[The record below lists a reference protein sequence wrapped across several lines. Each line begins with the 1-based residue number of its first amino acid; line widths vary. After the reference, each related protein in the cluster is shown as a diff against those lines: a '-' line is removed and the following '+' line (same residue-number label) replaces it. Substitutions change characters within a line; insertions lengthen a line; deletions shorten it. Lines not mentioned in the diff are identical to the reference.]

1 MRRWVKVTLGLGAVL
16 VIGVLALMGT
26 GAYLFFRH
34 LETRT
39 VSQIGARAQ
48 FDTVRARFVAR
59 PPLVEIGNIKAGEVR
74 VNRLVHPEGRQAS
87 TLHFLTWE
95 RDGQLLSADVPVW
108 LMRFS
113 SLNIASRLGIA
124 PSKFQLTVDDLK
136 RYGPGVVV
144 DYRPAGGDQVLIWL
158 D

>member
-1 MRRWVKVTLGLGAVL
+1 MRRWVKVTLSLGAVL
-16 VIGVLALMGT
+16 VIGVLALAGT

-39 VSQIGARAQ
+39 VNETGARGE
-48 FDTVRARFVAR
+48 FDAVRARFVGR
-59 PPLVEIGNIKAGEVR
+59 PPLIEIGNIKAGDVR

-87 TLHFLTWE
+87 TIHFITWE
-95 RDGQLLSADVPVW
+95 RDGKLLRADVPVW

-124 PSKFQLTVDDLK
+124 PSRFQLTVDDLK

-144 DYRPAGGDQVLIWL
+144 DFRPPGGDQVLIWL
-158 D
+158 E